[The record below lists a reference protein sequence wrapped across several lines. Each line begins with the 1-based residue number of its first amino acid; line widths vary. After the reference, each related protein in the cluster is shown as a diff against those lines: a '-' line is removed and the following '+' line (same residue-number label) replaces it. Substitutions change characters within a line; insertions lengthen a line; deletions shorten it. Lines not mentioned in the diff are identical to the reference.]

1 MKDGHIYNWV
11 GSIRERIFSAREGED
26 AVIRE
31 KKKKAVRRN
40 TRTIGEKIKMDSPVH
55 RRISRSTNDLSRLL
69 AVNQEDT
76 STNNNILEM
85 PRTNRS
91 LPLTQVPKE
100 IHGSPIQ
107 ETSSPIDVLRSRKF
121 SNSMSS
127 VFSGHLK

>member
-40 TRTIGEKIKMDSPVH
+40 TRTIGEKTKMESPVS

-76 STNNNILEM
+76 STNNNILEV

-100 IHGSPIQ
+100 ILGTPIQ
-107 ETSSPIDVLRSRKF
+107 ETSSPNDVLRSRKF

-127 VFSGHLK
+127 VFSGHLN